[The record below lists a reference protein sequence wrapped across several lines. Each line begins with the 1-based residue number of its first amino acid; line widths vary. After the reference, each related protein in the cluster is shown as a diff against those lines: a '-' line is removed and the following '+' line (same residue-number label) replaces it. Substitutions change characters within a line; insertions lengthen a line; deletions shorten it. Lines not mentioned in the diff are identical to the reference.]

1 MSGGMAETKTEGV
14 GREGGCMATCG
25 GEVWR
30 MERERESSGGITNR
44 LLCCNGRGLIAA
56 EMESTLQVLTECST
70 SGAGPQ
76 KEQII
81 ALV

>member
-1 MSGGMAETKTEGV
+1 MEGWQKQKQKGWGGRGAAWPRVEVKY
-14 GREGGCMATCG
+14 GG
-25 GEVWR
+25 W
-30 MERERESSGGITNR
+30 RERESSGGITNR